1 MSTLLR
7 SKGRNRSSQQFI
19 PEYRDYLNPFNKTN
33 SIYYRDTIKQF
44 CPHQRFVDHRPNP
57 YRPFVKPPTYYN
69 NFNNPTE
76 KDSYV
81 PCFQN
86 YPKRELRPLVT
97 RQDLSKYLNSDGYL
111 YKHQRP
117 CNSCSRINDGNYGR
131 NYYTIS
137 QKSFPFIN
145 GNFTGKNFGLTHGFK
160 TPYARST
167 KRFRYKIKD
176 YDNFH
181 ENNQFNNEYN
191 LNENEKINLNEN
203 EKDNEKENAKNE
215 NNIES
220 NKQIN
225 TIESFNTSPKNRRTF
240 HKVQIF
246 NHYKPFMVDDFKNF
260 ADYE

>member
-7 SKGRNRSSQQFI
+7 SKEKNKSSLQFR

-33 SIYYRDTIKQF
+33 SIYYRDTYKQF

-111 YKHQRP
+111 YELEDE
-117 CNSCSRINDGNYGR
+117 NSKKYSLNLEFLDLEEHEEVREVEEGVDVG
-131 NYYTIS
+131 
-137 QKSFPFIN
+137 IN
-145 GNFTGKNFGLTHGFK
+145 GKGMSEEELYET
-160 TPYARST
+160 
-167 KRFRYKIKD
+167 IKED
-176 YDNFH
+176 
-181 ENNQFNNEYN
+181 
-191 LNENEKINLNEN
+191 L
-203 EKDNEKENAKNE
+203 A
-215 NNIES
+215 
-220 NKQIN
+220 
-225 TIESFNTSPKNRRTF
+225 
-240 HKVQIF
+240 
-246 NHYKPFMVDDFKNF
+246 DFI
-260 ADYE
+260 DSIVE